1 MTPLLRKLLGMNW
14 LLFAAV
20 IVISL
25 AGILFIHGASYVH
38 PAERYWQQQA
48 KWVGVGLFVF
58 LAVTL
63 VDYRWV
69 KWAAVPMYLV
79 SIALVALTYTGLG
92 VTKSGATCWLRL
104 PGIGVFQPSQI
115 ALVGGILSVA
125 LFLTLAAR
133 WHPALR
139 ILCTGII
146 VAPTMVLILKQPD
159 FGMTLVWVPAVLAM
173 LWLCGMPLRWLMV
186 VILLGLTALP
196 LVINFA
202 LKPYQRDR
210 IVTFMDPDVDPRG
223 TSYAVNQS
231 LIAIGSAGFTGKGFK
246 APDSQLELGLIPANV
261 AHTDYIFTTIGEQW
275 GFLGGIAVIGA
286 FAVLLIACLLTAM
299 RCTDLFGVLIVG
311 GITAQVFFHVY
322 QNVGMT
328 IALMPI
334 TGLPLPLVSYGG
346 TFAVM
351 LMFALGLVNSVWVH
365 AHAPEPA
372 GKAAAG
378 RRIP

>member
-38 PAERYWQQQA
+38 PSERYWQQQA

-79 SIALVALTYTGLG
+79 SIALVAMTYTGLG

-146 VAPTMVLILKQPD
+146 VAPTMLLILKQPD

-261 AHTDYIFTTIGEQW
+261 AHTDYIFATIGEQW

-286 FAVLLIACLLTAM
+286 FGVLLIACLLTAM
-299 RCTDLFGVLIVG
+299 RSTDLFGVLIVG

-322 QNVGMT
+322 QNIGMT

-365 AHAPEPA
+365 AHAPDPA

-378 RRIP
+378 RRAS